1 MAIHS
6 PNVGLCTP
14 IGSTHYKIQFN
25 RKKKKEKLSILFDGY
40 HEKTE
45 MYVKLLNTCGTQYK
59 RHAVV
64 HKTVIQFTGTWVV
77 GSLFASTAPKDMS
90 SDSVTQIIAATQK
103 PSVYK
108 SYSFVHITGISVF
121 IVIYFNNK
129 SYTNIYQYAGW

>member
-1 MAIHS
+1 MWVCVHRSVPHTTKYNLIE
-6 PNVGLCTP
+6 
-14 IGSTHYKIQFN
+14 
-25 RKKKKEKLSILFDGY
+25 KKKKEKLSILFDGY

-90 SDSVTQIIAATQK
+90 GDSVTQIIAAAQK

>member
-25 RKKKKEKLSILFDGY
+25 RKKKEKLSILFDGY

-90 SDSVTQIIAATQK
+90 GDSVTQIIAATQK

-121 IVIYFNNK
+121 IIYYNNK

>member
-1 MAIHS
+1 M
-6 PNVGLCTP
+6 
-14 IGSTHYKIQFN
+14 
-25 RKKKKEKLSILFDGY
+25 SILFDGY

-77 GSLFASTAPKDMS
+77 GSLFASTAPKDMTG
-90 SDSVTQIIAATQK
+90 DSVTQIIAATQK

>member
-25 RKKKKEKLSILFDGY
+25 RKKKEKLSILFDGY

-90 SDSVTQIIAATQK
+90 GDSVTQIIAATQK

-108 SYSFVHITGISVF
+108 SSFVHITGISVF